1 MQVKF
6 YEQVEDSLLKFA
18 VIVSKSNGKWV
29 FCKHR
34 ERDTYEVPGGHR
46 EEGETILGT
55 AEREL
60 REETGAVLFDMKP
73 VCVYSVTGKNRVNE
87 SGDETYG
94 MLYFADI
101 KRFEKEL
108 HSEMEKVRLF
118 DGLPDALTYP
128 QIQPLLIAEVQRREE
143 NFIYRRE

>member
-1 MQVKF
+1 
-6 YEQVEDSLLKFA
+6 
-18 VIVSKSNGKWV
+18 
-29 FCKHR
+29 
-34 ERDTYEVPGGHR
+34 
-46 EEGETILGT
+46 
-55 AEREL
+55 
-60 REETGAVLFDMKP
+60 
-73 VCVYSVTGKNRVNE
+73 
-87 SGDETYG
+87 

-118 DGLPDALTYP
+118 NELPDALTYP

>member
-6 YEQVEDSLLKFA
+6 YEQAEDSLLKFA
-18 VIVSKSNGKWV
+18 VIVSKS
-29 FCKHR
+29 C
-34 ERDTYEVPGGHR
+34 
-46 EEGETILGT
+46 
-55 AEREL
+55 
-60 REETGAVLFDMKP
+60 
-73 VCVYSVTGKNRVNE
+73 
-87 SGDETYG
+87 G

-101 KRFEKEL
+101 KRFEKDL

-143 NFIYRRE
+143 NHETDIIKHTKESRLLVTE